1 MRNCVLLL
9 TMFAL
14 SPLLGADSDEKMIA
28 WVQKKVQEAQP
39 TRSERKLDEVGWAK
53 DIRNAERLAKIHQ
66 RPIFLFT
73 HDGRVNLGRC

>member
-1 MRNCVLLL
+1 VRNCVLLL